1 MAYRGGG
8 SARGANNGFKRSN
21 PSPTPGLKPGSGFE
35 SQFAELASYNSPS
48 TKRQRTNSGTGGG
61 VKIGGVGSSSR
72 LSSAASRKSPLK
84 FDFKSTRKAT
94 DNSLQPPSADP
105 SPKVIFR
112 PLLPSQK
119 VAPAPVPPP
128 IDDLWGDDDDG
139 CDDLLLAVS
148 QSINPGDDR
157 FDDIPDEEELAA
169 MSAMM
174 EDDDFD
180 DFEMDKKEP
189 PKPLVEKSVVNT
201 ALKLPKKPDV
211 FKAPAPFQKPGNSS
225 NSVEEVEKYKKM
237 HVRAQGEA
245 SMLRGELEKQSQ
257 LHNEDRVR
265 FRKLESNI
273 REQNQEEKKK
283 LQSETAKVKT
293 ERDFL
298 MQEMEQLKGKITQL
312 EGDKVKELQE
322 LPPSKKRRALDPIRP
337 ERNSFPSD
345 MDFRKTITNKS
356 SETQTEFKQR
366 RKCTLKPVDKSKAL
380 TLAYSKISR
389 ASSDVMK
396 TLFEQPNMSCL
407 RETVSKTLESSLEE
421 ISSNLPSL
429 PSSSTLS
436 DLTSMISVYDSQI
449 LKESRSGVTEVCSK
463 ILRVMIKAKEIDLL
477 EHILVLVSA
486 TWTSEL
492 LSQDIT
498 SDIFSLLIDLA
509 ASNYIMD
516 QMTGVTLKCVFKILS
531 LVTASSE
538 HFKTLCKGPESDCA
552 LSMIIK
558 ILHSSIKHGLTDESA
573 EAGCEAMSSWILFSL
588 SMSHSPGWNGTCAH
602 CTHGIIRF
610 GRFYNGNFVCFEC
623 VKFRCFSLFTSSQ
636 VERRIFKPDTS
647 EAMSNRLVWAL
658 EALCQLQ
665 KRIAST
671 PVWCGAFDKQAQVQR
686 SYIWAMD
693 RMSKMGLGERAGVML
708 KGLTMDVSGNSQE
721 MMESGD
727 K

>member
-8 SARGANNGFKRSN
+8 SVRGANNGFKRFN
-21 PSPTPGLKPGSGFE
+21 PSPTPGSKPGSGFE

-72 LSSAASRKSPLK
+72 LSLAASRKSPLK
-84 FDFKSTRKAT
+84 FDFKSTRKGT
-94 DNSLQPPSADP
+94 VNSLQPPSAEP

-180 DFEMDKKEP
+180 DFEP
-189 PKPLVEKSVVNT
+189 PKPLVEKSVVST

-211 FKAPAPFQKPGNSS
+211 FKAPAPFKMPGSNS

-237 HVRAQGEA
+237 QIRAQGEA

-257 LHNEDRVR
+257 LHNEERVR

-298 MQEMEQLKGKITQL
+298 MQEMQQLKGKITQL
-312 EGDKVKELQE
+312 EADKVKDLQE

-345 MDFRKTITNKS
+345 MDFKKTVTSKS
-356 SETQTEFKQR
+356 SETQTEVKQR
-366 RKCTLKPVDKSKAL
+366 RKFTLKPVDKSKAL
-380 TLAYSKISR
+380 TLAYSKVSR

-396 TLFEQPNMSCL
+396 TLFEQPDMRCL
-407 RETVSKTLESSLEE
+407 RETVSKTLESSVEE

-429 PSSSTLS
+429 PSASTLS

-449 LKESRSGVTEVCSK
+449 SKESRSGVTEVCSK
-463 ILRVMIKAKEIDLL
+463 ILRAMIKAKEVDLL
-477 EHILVLVSA
+477 EPILVLVST

-509 ASNYIMD
+509 ASNFIMD
-516 QMTGVTLKCVFKILS
+516 QLTGVTLKCFFRILS
-531 LVTASSE
+531 LVTSSSE
-538 HFKTLCKGPESDCA
+538 HCTTLCKGPESDCA

-588 SMSHSPGWNGTCAH
+588 SMSHSPGWNGKCAH
-602 CTHGIIRF
+602 CTHGII
-610 GRFYNGNFVCFEC
+610 
-623 VKFRCFSLFTSSQ
+623 RCFSLFTSSQ

-665 KRIAST
+665 NRIAST

-708 KGLTMDVSGNSQE
+708 KGLTMDVSANSQE
-721 MMESGD
+721 MMDCGD